1 MRLNMKKITLL
12 AVFSLFTMTIF
23 AQKSLTI
30 QEVKDK
36 YGLFVKAVKKE
47 SLDRVYID
55 KIVVVPEEDEVLSEF
70 VTINKAFIELII
82 TNYSSISSDGMKKIR
97 DSLKLQAKFLER
109 LQADQLFNQY
119 CLPYLCAFYQS
130 KGYTISDYNT
140 PKKTHTFDEMIDV
153 AVKYFE
159 LKNINSRGEY
169 NTRIGINED
178 GLIRTLDVRNPL
190 LEIFC
195 LNSIKKNNYKAYQAM
210 AKAKKSA
217 QKLQLGLDD
226 NDRFKIAQ
234 GAIYV
239 LLSVDESFRDF
250 LKVDY
255 EKNAKQLPFTIK
267 F

>member
-1 MRLNMKKITLL
+1 MRFNMKRITLL
-12 AVFSLFTMTIF
+12 AVFSLFTVTIF
-23 AQKSLTI
+23 AQKSLTV

-55 KIVVVPEEDEVLSEF
+55 KVVVVPEEDEILSEF
-70 VTINKAFIELII
+70 VTKNKAFIELVIA
-82 TNYSSISSDGMKKIR
+82 NYSSISSDGLKKMR
-97 DSLKLQAKFLER
+97 DSLKLQAKFVER

-130 KGYTISDYNT
+130 KDYTITDYT
-140 PKKTHTFDEMIDV
+140 MPKKTHTFDEVIDI

-169 NTRIGINED
+169 NTRIGINDEN
-178 GLIRTLDVRNPL
+178 LIRTLDVRRPL

-195 LNSIKKNNYKAYQAM
+195 LNAIKKNNYKAYQAM
-210 AKAKKSA
+210 TKAKKTA

-226 NDRFKIAQ
+226 NDRFKRAE
-234 GAIYV
+234 GAIYA
-239 LLSVDESFRDF
+239 LLSVDESFRGF
-250 LKVDY
+250 LKTEY
-255 EKNAKQLPFTIK
+255 ENNAKALPFIIT